1 MNALSYSCTHCH
13 IHVRTVRLG
22 LIEHRIGL
30 IELGLGQRS
39 NNARRTVLA
48 WPVLILISLFFRRVY
63 ATLHL
68 ALLLDPFVGI
78 FEVIRAFGHDHDGQ
92 RLQKHKKD

>member
-1 MNALSYSCTHCH
+1 MGELCLQKRSGADYHGNH
-13 IHVRTVRLG
+13 RTKLTQM
-22 LIEHRIGL
+22 IGL
-30 IELGLGQRS
+30 IELGLGLRS
-39 NNARRTVLA
+39 NNARRTVFA
-48 WPVLILISLFFRRVY
+48 WPVFILISLFFRCVY

-92 RLQKHKKD
+92 RLQKHIKD